1 MRAVVASPRRR
12 RPRCRERRL
21 LSVALTLPLPAT
33 PVHAISLAT
42 CRLFPSVARLTRYRV
57 IAVSLVSSPRLAL
70 ARTYVRT
77 YVRVYARVLLF
88 EPGRPAGRP
97 APSSPANIIR
107 GCLLASRVCVR
118 AHFSRYDGEVRP
130 TRVNLATN
138 RATVIYTCNA
148 GGIAPR
154 VRSLTEIVWK
164 PRSHA

>member
-12 RPRCRERRL
+12 RPRCRERRV
-21 LSVALTLPLPAT
+21 LSVALASPLPAT
-33 PVHAISLAT
+33 PVRAVSLAT
-42 CRLFPSVARLTRYRV
+42 RRLFPSVARLTRHRV

-70 ARTYVRT
+70 ARTRT
-77 YVRVYARVLLF
+77 YVGTRVRARF
-88 EPGRPAGRP
+88 TFRTRPAGRP

-118 AHFSRYDGEVRP
+118 AHFSRYDGEARP
-130 TRVNLATN
+130 SRVNLATN

-154 VRSLTEIVWK
+154 VRSLAEIVRK
-164 PRSHA
+164 PRSRA